1 MSKKFPH
8 PKNKQEQFIFLDG
21 KFQNIFNNVESF
33 KVLEYSDNLDGWTEE
48 HTEMS
53 EHEIGSK
60 HPIDV
65 SSRNLCKYLLNKY
78 NKSEKNIVLEIGCSS
93 GHMINEISSG
103 ANNYYIGSDVLK
115 KSISRI
121 ANKYQ
126 NIPFVVFD
134 ILKNPFPNNFCNSII
149 MLNVLEHIEND
160 AKALKETYNLLN
172 KDGILILEVPA
183 VKFLYDGYDKQ
194 LMHFRRY
201 NMKELI
207 KKIEDAGY
215 VIENKTHL
223 GFLIFPV
230 FAIVKL
236 FNKFFRLKN
245 IVSKQANFSNNFIV
259 NLLFKIESKLRK
271 LSLPFGIRCF
281 ICARKK

>member
-1 MSKKFPH
+1 
-8 PKNKQEQFIFLDG
+8 
-21 KFQNIFNNVESF
+21 
-33 KVLEYSDNLDGWTEE
+33 
-48 HTEMS
+48 
-53 EHEIGSK
+53 
-60 HPIDV
+60 
-65 SSRNLCKYLLNKY
+65 
-78 NKSEKNIVLEIGCSS
+78 
-93 GHMINEISSG
+93 
-103 ANNYYIGSDVLK
+103 
-115 KSISRI
+115 
-121 ANKYQ
+121 
-126 NIPFVVFD
+126 
-134 ILKNPFPNNFCNSII
+134 

-230 FAIVKL
+230 FATVKL